1 MMMMMMMMMNKSIP
15 LSREK
20 YSAFTGRKYTFKFY
34 FFKSSQLFLPRQ
46 DFTTKDGYT
55 VLKTYI
61 YVQTLFQGVS
71 PGYLTFS
78 GPSNQLI
85 LLPAFTSTLAQ
96 RKTSLNC
103 MHNTLFI
110 DACLPGIS
118 YESERILADVHTLN
132 IRCCYAKYYEGEE
145 NIFFYN
151 MYMEKVNIDF
161 LF

>member
-1 MMMMMMMMMNKSIP
+1 MRSMAHLLEESIR
-15 LSREK
+15 L
-20 YSAFTGRKYTFKFY
+20 KFY
-34 FFKSSQLFLPRQ
+34 FFKSRQHFLPRQ
-46 DFTTKDGYT
+46 DFTTKCWLYYT
-55 VLKTYI
+55 EKI
-61 YVQTLFQGVS
+61 RFKILFQGVS

-118 YESERILADVHTLN
+118 YESERILADVQTLN
-132 IRCCYAKYYEGEE
+132 IHCCYAKYYDGK
-145 NIFFYN
+145 NNFFSITCISKN
-151 MYMEKVNIDF
+151 GI
-161 LF
+161 